1 MCVCVFV
8 NVLKSLLFAAAAVD
22 SFSSMNNLGQAISTA
37 KSGTST
43 TTVSRRR
50 VVPCVRVYKW
60 LLLLTDAYGSS
71 KFLELENSQ
80 IFR

>member
-1 MCVCVFV
+1 MCVFV
-8 NVLKSLLFAAAAVD
+8 TILESLLFAAAVD
-22 SFSSMNNLGQAISTA
+22 SFSYMDNLGQAISTA
-37 KSGTST
+37 KSGKS

-71 KFLELENSQ
+71 KFLELENCQ